1 MLLPVG
7 WSVVIR
13 RQVHGT
19 AGRGELTDRPGADT
33 RFGTSEHVCTLDTT
47 QRIDLASSSLR
58 CRNGRPRLIGSA
70 ISLGE
75 NRFQR
80 RVGDR
85 NGNRRR
91 RDGRRGGRSKS
102 HGASRHGPSLFL
114 TYRAGQCPDDDE
126 GAGGYHQSWQLH
138 ALVPVRFH
146 SDCPSIFHSDC
157 PSIRLPLLRPPAR
170 RPLERADTTEPLYV
184 FDTERRLRAA
194 ESGWER
200 HVGCL
205 GTAWKLL
212 LRTPHRRR
220 SATCRGRGVAEG
232 RSVFAAGCSGA
243 SQGDDGVGGEPE
255 YQPGEDAPGRDGL
268 EVGLAGH
275 GE

>member
-1 MLLPVG
+1 MTVDHTPAR
-7 WSVVIR
+7 W
-13 RQVHGT
+13 RQIVAATLFISAAGLGCAAT
-19 AGRGELTDRPGADT
+19 AD
-33 RFGTSEHVCTLDTT
+33 GTSEHVCTLDTT

-146 SDCPSIFHSDC
+146 SDCPSI
-157 PSIRLPLLRPPAR
+157 RLPLLRPPAR
-170 RPLERADTTEPLYV
+170 RPLERCGYNRAFV
-184 FDTERRLRAA
+184 RLR
-194 ESGWER
+194 
-200 HVGCL
+200 H
-205 GTAWKLL
+205 
-212 LRTPHRRR
+212 
-220 SATCRGRGVAEG
+220 
-232 RSVFAAGCSGA
+232 
-243 SQGDDGVGGEPE
+243 
-255 YQPGEDAPGRDGL
+255 
-268 EVGLAGH
+268 
-275 GE
+275 